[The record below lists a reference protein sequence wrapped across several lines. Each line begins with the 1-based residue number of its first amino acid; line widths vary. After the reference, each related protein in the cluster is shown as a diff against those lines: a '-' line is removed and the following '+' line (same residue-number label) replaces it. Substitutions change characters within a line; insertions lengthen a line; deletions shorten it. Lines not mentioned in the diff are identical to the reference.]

1 MSNTNDRYLKPGF
14 SSPKSPS
21 LPHPVPSKMLPIA
34 MSRSSSYDPHRVLGY
49 FDLPSRSSPSSPQAT
64 YIPFSPVSRSSSP
77 SRDARRSREFNF
89 SHSGSDIEDALTGF
103 SLVPTWLKTAIEQ
116 DQHPNQSGAQR
127 TARQRAYKYSP
138 LNSPDSIVS
147 SSNNASPM
155 TPRTPQLNVSVPQNQ
170 ESTKDNKSDEKQQQ
184 LEDEAYWA
192 DEDDGYFAEME
203 ADDEEDLEEIY
214 RSVR

>member
-1 MSNTNDRYLKPGF
+1 
-14 SSPKSPS
+14 
-21 LPHPVPSKMLPIA
+21 
-34 MSRSSSYDPHRVLGY
+34 
-49 FDLPSRSSPSSPQAT
+49 
-64 YIPFSPVSRSSSP
+64 
-77 SRDARRSREFNF
+77 
-89 SHSGSDIEDALTGF
+89 
-103 SLVPTWLKTAIEQ
+103 
-116 DQHPNQSGAQR
+116 
-127 TARQRAYKYSP
+127 
-138 LNSPDSIVS
+138 
-147 SSNNASPM
+147 M